1 MGNEY
6 FWEFWLYYWWVI
18 QISTYKANYSNPAI
32 QFFRYLMHQ
41 LHLIGGNRSAENHL
55 RMAVECRKDN
65 LLLAYPLV
73 GRKMASGVAI
83 AATDNLALAFKTEE
97 QRIASRSG
105 KMIFLVEQR
114 NIEDGNI
121 FILGLL
127 NLHLGSRT
135 GGIYGLRKR
144 TSAIFIGYRL
154 QLTGAIHR
162 APRQMAIE
170 R

>member
-1 MGNEY
+1 
-6 FWEFWLYYWWVI
+6 
-18 QISTYKANYSNPAI
+18 
-32 QFFRYLMHQ
+32 
-41 LHLIGGNRSAENHL
+41 
-55 RMAVECRKDN
+55 MAVECREDH

-83 AATDNLALAFKTEE
+83 AATDNLARSFKTEK

-127 NLHLGSRT
+127 NLHLGSRA
-135 GGIYGLRKR
+135 GGKYGLRKR
-144 TSAIFIGYRL
+144 ASAIFIGYRL

-162 APRQMAIE
+162 APRQMSIE
-170 R
+170 RHRLLSE